1 MSVLSAMPVCAS
13 PVPPCRG
20 IVPPYLLEALA
31 RHPDE
36 HVATCARRSLDRDA
50 RVRGLRAPALRRTQS
65 PPDHPLEHEAGASAP
80 HADDGTHPERT
91 ISDAHGR
98 ETTPGTTVR
107 TEGQP
112 ATGDAAADEAYD
124 GLGATWQLY
133 RHVYRRDSLDA
144 QGLPLL
150 GTVHYGQDYDNAFWD
165 GTQMVFGDGDG
176 KVFTRFTV
184 AVDVI
189 GHELTHGVTQFTAGL
204 DYQGQSGALNES
216 VSDVFGSLVKQ
227 RSLGQSAE
235 EADWLIGAGLFTS
248 AVHGVALR
256 SMKAPGTAYDD
267 PQLGK
272 DPQPATM
279 SGYVHTTDDNGGVHT
294 NSGIPNHAF
303 YLAAVAIGGNAWEG
317 AGQVWYDVLTGGSLP
332 HDADF
337 ATFAQATVAAAGGRY
352 AADSPQVRAVTD
364 AWVQVEVLAAEG
376 TPEAPAPQQPR
387 QPRSPSGPGEPVP
400 SPSGGSATAAEFRL
414 RRTGGLAGRAVER
427 TVVLDQLPPDDAD
440 AWRTL
445 FAQDRLVELA
455 AVEPERAVPDAFIY
469 HVAAPPQSQEVTL
482 AEHAIP
488 EPVRDLFSRTLR
500 D

>member
-1 MSVLSAMPVCAS
+1 MSDSSAPS
-13 PVPPCRG
+13 RRG

-36 HVATCARRSLDRDA
+36 HVATCARRSLGHDA
-50 RVRGLRAPALRRTQS
+50 ELRGLRPPATRHTPS
-65 PPDHPLEHEAGASAP
+65 PPDHPVEHEAGAPSA

-91 ISDAHGR
+91 IADAHGAQS
-98 ETTPGTTVR
+98 TPGTTVR
-107 TEGQP
+107 TEGQRP
-112 ATGDAAADEAYD
+112 TGDAATDEAYD

-133 RHVYRRDSLDA
+133 RRVYDRDSLDDH
-144 QGLPLL
+144 GLPLL

-176 KVFTRFTV
+176 TVFNRFTI
-184 AVDVI
+184 AVDVM
-189 GHELTHGVTQFTAGL
+189 GHELTHGITQLTAGL

-216 VSDVFGSLVKQ
+216 VSDVFGSMVKQ
-227 RSLGQSAE
+227 RSLGQDAE
-235 EADWLIGAGLFTS
+235 EADWLIGAGLFTPS
-248 AVHGVALR
+248 VHGVALR

-267 PQLGK
+267 PHLGK

-279 SGYVHTTDDNGGVHT
+279 SGYVETTDDNGGVHT

-303 YLAAVAIGGNAWEG
+303 QLAAVAIGGKAWEG
-317 AGQVWYDVLTGGSLP
+317 AGQIWYDVLTGGALP

-337 ATFAQATVAAAGGRY
+337 VTFAKATVAAAEARY

-364 AWVQVEVLAAEG
+364 AWVQVEVL
-376 TPEAPAPQQPR
+376 
-387 QPRSPSGPGEPVP
+387 
-400 SPSGGSATAAEFRL
+400 GGSAETGGAGAKPRSGTASTPGSASPGDSANAAEFRL
-414 RRTGGLAGRAVER
+414 RRTGGLAGLVVER
-427 TVVLDQLPPDDAD
+427 TVVVAQLPPEDAH

-445 FAQDRLVELA
+445 FARDVLVELA
-455 AVEPERAVPDAFIY
+455 AAGAPHGGADAFVY
-469 HVAAPPQSQEVTL
+469 HVAAPPQSEEVTL

>member
-1 MSVLSAMPVCAS
+1 MSAMSV
-13 PVPPCRG
+13 VPCCH

-50 RVRGLRAPALRRTQS
+50 SLRGLRSPAPRHTDS
-65 PPDHPLEHEAGASAP
+65 PPDHPVEHEAGAPSP
-80 HADDGTHPERT
+80 NADDGTHPERT
-91 ISDAHGR
+91 VADAHGQ

-107 TEGQP
+107 TEGQA

-124 GLGATWQLY
+124 GLGATWDLY
-133 RHVYRRDSLDA
+133 RQVYGRDSLDDH
-144 QGLPLL
+144 GLPLL
-150 GTVHYGQDYDNAFWD
+150 GTVHYGEDYDNAFWD
-165 GTQMVFGDGDG
+165 GSQMVFGDGDG
-176 KVFTRFTV
+176 TVFNRFTI

-189 GHELTHGVTQFTAGL
+189 GHELTHGVTQFTARL

-227 RSLGQSAE
+227 RSLGQGADQ
-235 EADWLIGAGLFTS
+235 ADWLIGAGLFTS
-248 AVHGVALR
+248 SVHGVALR

-279 SGYVHTTDDNGGVHT
+279 SDYVETTDDNGGVHT

-303 YLAAVAIGGNAWEG
+303 YLAATAIGGNAWEG

-337 ATFAQATVAAAGGRY
+337 ATFAQATVAAAESRY
-352 AADSPQVRAVTD
+352 AADSPQARAVAD
-364 AWVQVEVLAAEG
+364 AWAQVEVLGA
-376 TPEAPAPQQPR
+376 
-387 QPRSPSGPGEPVP
+387 
-400 SPSGGSATAAEFRL
+400 GGSPGGQAPPPSVSEGSADAAEFRL
-414 RRTGGLAGRAVER
+414 RRTGGLAGRALER
-427 TVVLDQLPPDDAD
+427 TVVVEHLPPDDAH

-445 FAQDRLVELA
+445 FAQHVLIELA
-455 AVEPERAVPDAFIY
+455 AVEPERTVPDAFVY
-469 HVAAPPQSQEVTL
+469 HVAAPPQSEEVTL
-482 AEHAIP
+482 AEHTIP
-488 EPVRDLFSRTLR
+488 EPIRALFSRTLR
-500 D
+500 N